1 MCFRQ
6 VESQKERKRER
17 EKARWITRSF
27 RTLLSPRLSAYL
39 VSLTSVARF
48 VRSYA
53 LRMLNGEV
61 VESTRVASLVT
72 NNEEAGCW
80 WFMWQPTRREEWHA
94 FYATK
99 WWHTLWLSVS
109 LWHWWYL
116 NIAYIDTHG
125 KYFLLRYI
133 FENKIFNYYC
143 LDFSP
148 PYKFDL
154 QIVFTREM
162 DTRNRK
168 IVLLDLEIFNLRCH
182 FICIYI

>member
-133 FENKIFNYYC
+133 FKNKIFNYYC

-148 PYKFDL
+148 PYKLF
-154 QIVFTREM
+154 
-162 DTRNRK
+162 
-168 IVLLDLEIFNLRCH
+168 C
-182 FICIYI
+182 